1 MNETIK
7 KILSIVLGY
16 LFIKLVLK
24 SCNDFH
30 TVKIKKNND
39 YV

>member
-1 MNETIK
+1 MNETIQ

-16 LFIKLVLK
+16 LFIHFVFQ

-30 TVKIKKNND
+30 TVKIKQK
-39 YV
+39 

>member
-1 MNETIK
+1 MNESIK

-16 LFIKLVLK
+16 LFIHSVFQ

-30 TVKIKKNND
+30 TVKIKKK
-39 YV
+39 